1 MSYEES
7 DQNLVSSHISQWSKS
22 IKVIEEKNKY
32 RGKYSEKKIKNR
44 IIFKILSQKLLY
56 FKKNIKLKY

>member
-7 DQNLVSSHISQWSKS
+7 DQNLVSSHISQWSKL